1 VCGLESGTAGTTWR
15 VMKGNEPGHRYMLR
29 KLDNWITVHKLFK
42 NWITVHK
49 LFKNWITVL
58 IRGTGLEEIIRL
70 R

>member
-1 VCGLESGTAGTTWR
+1 
-15 VMKGNEPGHRYMLR
+15 MKGNEPGHRYMLR

-42 NWITVHK
+42 NWITV
-49 LFKNWITVL
+49 L